1 MTRPLNMNQDE
12 LIVAVAEDYYLNKA
26 SFAAISKK
34 YNLSRYLINKYLND
48 GLKSGLVR
56 IEIQSNSHRNQQLE
70 QLFSAQFPDVHFTI
84 IKDAADEIESMH
96 RLAENSANIAQ
107 QLIQAQN
114 PQVLGL
120 AWGESM
126 YNLIDNFNNIPLRDT
141 YFVQFIGEN
150 MKYHSTVGSTRM
162 VEKAATKFSCE
173 FRTLPAPLY
182 ILDDQTRLGLA
193 HEPATK
199 STLAMGSQMDMLIT
213 GLGTLK
219 SLQSIE
225 PWNDNLTA
233 IIPESDLPNVA
244 GLIYGRPYDIDGQFL
259 NVDHDKTFG
268 LDLET
273 IMHVPTRF
281 CFVRGKFK
289 SMATIGALKGKLVT
303 DIVFSESLAY
313 RMLDDLKTL

>member
-1 MTRPLNMNQDE
+1 MNQDE
-12 LIVAVAEDYYLNKA
+12 LIVAVAEDYYLNKE
-26 SFAAISKK
+26 SFATISKK

-48 GLKSGLVR
+48 GIQSGLVR

-70 QLFSAQFPDVHFTI
+70 QLLSAQFPGVQFTI
-84 IKDAADEIESMH
+84 IKDAADGIESMH

-107 QLIQAQN
+107 QLIQTRK
-114 PQVLGL
+114 PKILGL
-120 AWGESM
+120 AWGESI

-141 YFVQFIGEN
+141 YFIQFIGEN

-182 ILDDQTRLGLA
+182 ILDDQTRQGLA
-193 HEPATK
+193 LEPATQ
-199 STLAMGSQMDMLIT
+199 STLAMGADMGMLIT

-219 SLQSIE
+219 SLESIE
-225 PWNDNLTA
+225 PWHANLTA
-233 IIPESDLPNVA
+233 IIPASDLPNVA
-244 GLIYGRPYDIDGQFL
+244 GLIYGRPYDINGQFL
-259 NVDHDKTFG
+259 NVAHDKAFG
-268 LDLET
+268 LSLET
-273 IMHVPTRF
+273 IMQVPTRF

-289 SMATIGALKGKLVT
+289 SLATIGALKGKLVT

-313 RMLDDLKTL
+313 RILDDLKTL